1 MKLTSSAICAP
12 GLLTRSTVAAF
23 RRTFGHWLDQ
33 HLELD
38 EERVADIV
46 LATDEAMSNCV
57 DHAYRVVDYA
67 GSITLHVSY
76 YPVTSELKIRV
87 IDHGH
92 WMEPETVANNARG
105 RGILLM
111 RALADDCTID
121 GGAGRHYGLPPVL
134 RLPAQQLRHKSSL
147 LICRFRHLSSAF
159 QPWPMWLN
167 HLRSSQRPSNVGFPK
182 CLRSSG

>member
-1 MKLTSSAICAP
+1 VRSSPSDDPVGIGEADEFGDLRTGTADAN
-12 GLLTRSTVAAF
+12 TVAGF

-57 DHAYRVVDYA
+57 DHAYRVVDHA
-67 GSITLHVSY
+67 GTITLHVSY

-87 IDHGH
+87 IDQGH
-92 WMEPETVANNARG
+92 WMVPETFTKNARG

-121 GGAGRHYGLPPVL
+121 GGQDGTTV
-134 RLPAQQLRHKSSL
+134 
-147 LICRFRHLSSAF
+147 
-159 QPWPMWLN
+159 
-167 HLRSSQRPSNVGFPK
+167 
-182 CLRSSG
+182 CLRFYGCPPNSFAISQAC

>member
-1 MKLTSSAICAP
+1 VSSTTSSDPVGIGDADEFGDLRKGTADAH
-12 GLLTRSTVAAF
+12 TVAAF

-57 DHAYRVVDYA
+57 DHAYRVVGYA
-67 GSITLHVSY
+67 GDITLHVSY

-92 WMEPETVANNARG
+92 WMEPDTAAKNPRG

-121 GGAGRHYGLPPVL
+121 GGEDGTTV
-134 RLPAQQLRHKSSL
+134 
-147 LICRFRHLSSAF
+147 
-159 QPWPMWLN
+159 
-167 HLRSSQRPSNVGFPK
+167 
-182 CLRSSG
+182 CLRFYGCPPNTFAISQAC